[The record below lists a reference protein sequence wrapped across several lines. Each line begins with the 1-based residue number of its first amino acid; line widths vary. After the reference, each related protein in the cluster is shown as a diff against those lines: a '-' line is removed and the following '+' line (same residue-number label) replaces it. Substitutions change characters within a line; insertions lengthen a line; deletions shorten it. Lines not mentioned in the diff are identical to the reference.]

1 MTKLLKYE
9 FLRSSKVILLSSAAI
24 ILFNIILLFDNSL
37 SQSQELIFLFSVVI
51 LGIFSIMV
59 FYEIGI
65 FKKDFINS
73 SPNIIQLVPKPAF
86 QIIGTKIL
94 KAFLCIL
101 IYYSIMLVFS
111 LINSRVYIN
120 SILMFYNSYKA
131 IPMMIIV
138 FASMVFMIL
147 NMVLVGILSLIIAH
161 RVSFDKKKALGL
173 AIIFGVLTFMLILF
187 LLSSVKSPF
196 VYSDNIFECECLAV
210 IFVILYSS
218 ISLLLD
224 NKQIISKLSIKYF
237 VAPILLILA
246 IFAAAQGI
254 AYYNRIVERID
265 YSFESDQEAI
275 GQWESIGRVDDMES
289 FNPAKNRYVSIY
301 PELEKVNIMD
311 GGKTDIS
318 DLSWTRSMLV
328 NNRLSTVNP
337 YEMKTFNGIKYMFV
351 QWKNEEFVYEH
362 IKPFYLVL
370 QEKKL
375 N

>member
-1 MTKLLKYE
+1 MVNYGTY
-9 FLRSSKVILLSSAAI
+9 FI
-24 ILFNIILLFDNSL
+24 
-37 SQSQELIFLFSVVI
+37 ELTL
-51 LGIFSIMV
+51 
-59 FYEIGI
+59 
-65 FKKDFINS
+65 
-73 SPNIIQLVPKPAF
+73 
-86 QIIGTKIL
+86 
-94 KAFLCIL
+94 
-101 IYYSIMLVFS
+101 
-111 LINSRVYIN
+111 N
-120 SILMFYNSYKA
+120 SILMFYNSYNA

-138 FASMVFMIL
+138 FASLVFMIL

-173 AIIFGVLTFMLILF
+173 AIIFGVLTFILILF
-187 LLSSVKSPF
+187 LLSNVKSPF

-224 NKQIISKLSIKYF
+224 NKHIISKLSIKYF
-237 VAPILLILA
+237 MVPILLILA
-246 IFAAAQGI
+246 ISAAAQGV
-254 AYYNRIVERID
+254 AYSNRIVERID

-301 PELEKVNIMD
+301 PELETVNIMA

-318 DLSWTRSMLV
+318 DLSWTSSMLL
-328 NNRLSTVNP
+328 NHKLSTVNP
-337 YEMKTFNGIKYMFV
+337 YKIKTFNGIKYMFV

-370 QEKKL
+370 QEKS
-375 N
+375 